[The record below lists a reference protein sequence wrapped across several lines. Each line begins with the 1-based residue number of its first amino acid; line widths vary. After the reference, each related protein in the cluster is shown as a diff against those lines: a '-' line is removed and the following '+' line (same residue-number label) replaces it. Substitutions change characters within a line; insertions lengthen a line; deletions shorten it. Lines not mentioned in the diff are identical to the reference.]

1 MTRQIQLAM
10 VAAAVVALAACTTRR
25 GEPPEVP
32 PAAVPP
38 ANAAQ
43 LAAALRQGGLVLF
56 VRHAAT
62 DRSRDDDAHVV
73 LENCATQRNLS
84 AAGRA
89 QAEGIAAAIKR
100 LHLSIGA
107 VRASPYCRT
116 AETARLAFGYMLLD
130 NDLLPAGGINA
141 KQHLAAVRRQ
151 LGTPPLPGHDSVL
164 VGHGDTIKALL
175 GLELEEGETLV
186 VRPAPSGGS
195 FALVGRIRAEQW
207 PALVRAE

>member
-10 VAAAVVALAACTTRR
+10 VAAAVVALAACTSRR
-25 GEPPEVP
+25 AEPPETP
-32 PAAVPP
+32 PAVVPP

-100 LHLSIGA
+100 LHLPIEQY
-107 VRASPYCRT
+107 VLVER
-116 AETARLAFGYMLLD
+116 
-130 NDLLPAGGINA
+130 
-141 KQHLAAVRRQ
+141 RRQ
-151 LGTPPLPGHDSVL
+151 SIVGGDDRGAGHATGHRIPRLGRESLDAKGPLPRRAG
-164 VGHGDTIKALL
+164 
-175 GLELEEGETLV
+175 
-186 VRPAPSGGS
+186 VR
-195 FALVGRIRAEQW
+195 QCW
-207 PALVRAE
+207 PRK